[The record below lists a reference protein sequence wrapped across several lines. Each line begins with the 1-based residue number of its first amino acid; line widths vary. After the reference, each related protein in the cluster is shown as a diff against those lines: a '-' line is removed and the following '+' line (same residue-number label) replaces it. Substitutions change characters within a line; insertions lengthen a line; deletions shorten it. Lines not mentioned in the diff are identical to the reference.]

1 MWRLIN
7 TLYITAL
14 TINLILT
21 GEKTWNT
28 RITTANILLTISLSL
43 AIIPLGLTPTNE
55 DLLTKIITYSFP
67 TLYSIIVISYNL
79 KNNMTIVRMVRRWNL
94 TP

>member
-43 AIIPLGLTPTNE
+43 AIIPLGLTPTSP
-55 DLLTKIITYSFP
+55 DLLTKIVTYSFP

-79 KNNMTIVRMVRRWNL
+79 RNNMTIVRMVRRWNL